1 MFSTIKISTQS
12 TTSKNTS
19 INWLILS
26 CLKSTTSP
34 QHLHTQCI
42 YIHVCLSIYEHAWW
56 HRRKVYIIF
65 SLCPGSKQTFLILK
79 SSFILRYN
87 KANMKDNTSW
97 YCFCFSRKLCL
108 LSVLFLTETLV
119 AIKLPPNLTFP
130 ALIAFGDSIV
140 DTGNNNNVKTVVK
153 CDFQP
158 YGINFQGG
166 VPTGRFCDG
175 RVPPDL
181 IGSFSWFY

>member
-1 MFSTIKISTQS
+1 MSLKPPVILKNKLVCLRLNTLSQLFSTIKISTQS

-65 SLCPGSKQTFLILK
+65 SLCPGSKQTFLILN
-79 SSFILRYN
+79 L
-87 KANMKDNTSW
+87 
-97 YCFCFSRKLCL
+97 
-108 LSVLFLTETLV
+108 VLFYVT
-119 AIKLPPNLTFP
+119 IKQIWKTIQAGIVF
-130 ALIAFGDSIV
+130 AFH
-140 DTGNNNNVKTVVK
+140 GNYA
-153 CDFQP
+153 CCPF
-158 YGINFQGG
+158 
-166 VPTGRFCDG
+166 
-175 RVPPDL
+175 
-181 IGSFSWFY
+181 SFSLRHSSP